1 MDAGDAGDAGDGSC
15 PQAPAP
21 VVYGDSAYGSS
32 GQFLDALAVAGV
44 ESKCKTQPPTA
55 AGGMFTKD
63 QFVVDL
69 DADTVT
75 CPNQATAP
83 IRRDKHGD
91 GTASFGST
99 CADCPLRAPCTNA
112 TKGRS
117 IRVGRY
123 EQQLADARAAQKDPA
138 WREDYRGTQPKV
150 ERKLGHLM
158 HRKHGGRRARMI
170 GQPKID
176 ADFNLLATAHNLARL
191 AVENARIPV
200 HTQRLGDPHTLTR
213 PQGAPPGGTT
223 RPQPPSPTSRST
235 IDPHRDRQ
243 LGAADSLTGRATY
256 PSTHKTDRFTPAT

>member
-1 MDAGDAGDAGDGSC
+1 MDAGDAGDAGDAVDAGDVSC
-15 PQAPAP
+15 PQAPTP

-99 CADCPLRAPCTNA
+99 CADCPLRAQCTNA

-138 WREDYRGTQPKV
+138 WREDYRGTRPKV

-191 AVENARIPV
+191 AV
-200 HTQRLGDPHTLTR
+200 LGF
-213 PQGAPPGGTT
+213 
-223 RPQPPSPTSRST
+223 RST
-235 IDPHRDRQ
+235 PK
-243 LGAADSLTGRATY
+243 GWATAAA
-256 PSTHKTDRFTPAT
+256 

>member
-1 MDAGDAGDAGDGSC
+1 MITDTVVSAGNVGDAAVAADLIADLTHASQSTADAADTADTADAGDGSC
-15 PQAPAP
+15 PPAPAP

-99 CADCPLRAPCTNA
+99 CADCPLRAQCTNA

-138 WREDYRGTQPKV
+138 WREDYRGTRPKV

-191 AVENARIPV
+191 AV
-200 HTQRLGDPHTLTR
+200 LGF
-213 PQGAPPGGTT
+213 Q
-223 RPQPPSPTSRST
+223 ST
-235 IDPHRDRQ
+235 PK
-243 LGAADSLTGRATY
+243 GWATAAA
-256 PSTHKTDRFTPAT
+256 